1 MRTRAAV
8 ASVLASLAVLVGGWQ
23 MGSAGATGSTLATG
37 TSATTATDP
46 TAPAATT
53 PTSAGIPASTTPA
66 APSTGATT
74 DPSAGASSTGGASS
88 TATASPST
96 STDGTSTDGTWT
108 GSSVATR
115 FGAVQVAITVA
126 GGQITDVTAVHL
138 TDKDGRSVSI
148 SDRAAPI
155 LRQEVLAA
163 QSANVQAVSG
173 ATYTSDGYLTSLQ
186 SAIDQAG
193 L

>member
-1 MRTRAAV
+1 
-8 ASVLASLAVLVGGWQ
+8 
-23 MGSAGATGSTLATG
+23 MGSAGATGSPLATG

-53 PTSAGIPASTTPA
+53 PTPAGTPASTTPA
-66 APSTGATT
+66 APSAGATA
-74 DPSAGASSTGGASS
+74 DPSAGASS
-88 TATASPST
+88 TATASPSA
-96 STDGTSTDGTWT
+96 STDGTWT
-108 GSSVATR
+108 GSSVSTR
-115 FGAVQVAITVA
+115 FGAVQVAITVT

-148 SDRAAPI
+148 SNRAAPI

-163 QSANVQAVSG
+163 QSAQVQAVSG

-193 L
+193 I

>member
-8 ASVLASLAVLVGGWQ
+8 ASVLASLAVLVSGWQ
-23 MGSAGATGSTLATG
+23 LGSAGATDSPLATG
-37 TSATTATDP
+37 TSATTATDGAAPAVTTPTPASPTPTTP
-46 TAPAATT
+46 TAP
-53 PTSAGIPASTTPA
+53 SA
-66 APSTGATT
+66 GATT
-74 DPSAGASSTGGASS
+74 DPSAGASST
-88 TATASPST
+88 ATASPSA
-96 STDGTSTDGTWT
+96 STDGTWT

-148 SDRAAPI
+148 SHRAAPI

-163 QSANVQAVSG
+163 QSAHVQAVSG

-193 L
+193 R

>member
-1 MRTRAAV
+1 
-8 ASVLASLAVLVGGWQ
+8 
-23 MGSAGATGSTLATG
+23 MGSAGATGSPLATG

-53 PTSAGIPASTTPA
+53 PTPAGTPAPTTPA

-74 DPSAGASSTGGASS
+74 DPSAGASS

-186 SAIDQAG
+186 SAIDHAG

>member
-23 MGSAGATGSTLATG
+23 LGSAGATGSPLATG
-37 TSATTATDP
+37 TSTPTATDGTTPSTTAPTPAGTSTP
-46 TAPAATT
+46 TAPAA
-53 PTSAGIPASTTPA
+53 PSA
-66 APSTGATT
+66 GATT
-74 DPSAGASSTGGASS
+74 DPSAGASS

-126 GGQITDVTAVHL
+126 GGRITDVTAVHL
-138 TDKDGRSVSI
+138 TDEDGRSVSI
-148 SDRAAPI
+148 SNRAAPI
-155 LRQEVLAA
+155 LRQEVLSA
-163 QSANVQAVSG
+163 QSAHVQAVSG

>member
-8 ASVLASLAVLVGGWQ
+8 ASVLASLAVLVVGWQ
-23 MGSAGATGSTLATG
+23 MGSAGATGSPLATG
-37 TSATTATDP
+37 TSATTATEGA
-46 TAPAATT
+46 APAVTT
-53 PTSAGIPASTTPA
+53 PTPAGAPASTTPSA
-66 APSTGATT
+66 GAPT
-74 DPSAGASSTGGASS
+74 DPSAGTSS
-88 TATASPST
+88 TATASPSA
-96 STDGTSTDGTWT
+96 SADGTWT
-108 GSSVATR
+108 GSSVPTR

-148 SDRAAPI
+148 SHRAAPI

>member
-23 MGSAGATGSTLATG
+23 LGSAGSTGSPLATG
-37 TSATTATDP
+37 TSATTATDG

-53 PTSAGIPASTTPA
+53 PTPAGTPTATTPA
-66 APSTGATT
+66 APSAGATI
-74 DPSAGASSTGGASS
+74 DPSAGASS
-88 TATASPST
+88 TATASPSA
-96 STDGTSTDGTWT
+96 SADGTWT

-138 TDKDGRSVSI
+138 TDEDGRSVSI
-148 SDRAAPI
+148 SNRAAPI
-155 LRQEVLAA
+155 LRREVLAA
-163 QSANVQAVSG
+163 QSAQVQAVSG

>member
-23 MGSAGATGSTLATG
+23 MGSAGATGSPLATG

-53 PTSAGIPASTTPA
+53 PTSAGTPAPTTPA
-66 APSTGATT
+66 APSAGATT
-74 DPSAGASSTGGASS
+74 DPSAGASST
-88 TATASPST
+88 ATASPS
-96 STDGTSTDGTWT
+96 TSTDGTWT

>member
-8 ASVLASLAVLVGGWQ
+8 ASVLASLAVLIGGWELGAAGTT
-23 MGSAGATGSTLATG
+23 GSPLASGSTAGTAGAGTGTTEGPAAATG
-37 TSATTATDP
+37 TPTPLPSARGSVA
-46 TAPAATT
+46 ASPAAT
-53 PTSAGIPASTTPA
+53 AAAS
-66 APSTGATT
+66 
-74 DPSAGASSTGGASS
+74 ASSGV
-88 TATASPST
+88 
-96 STDGTSTDGTWT
+96 DGTWT
-108 GSSVATR
+108 GSSVTTR

-126 GGQITDVTAVHL
+126 GGRITDVAALHL
-138 TDKDGRSVSI
+138 TDQDRRSVSI
-148 SDRAAPI
+148 SNRAAPI

-163 QSANVQAVSG
+163 QSADVQAVSG

>member
-23 MGSAGATGSTLATG
+23 MGSAGATGSPLATG
-37 TSATTATDP
+37 TSATTATEGA
-46 TAPAATT
+46 APAVTT
-53 PTSAGIPASTTPA
+53 PTPAGAPASTTP
-66 APSTGATT
+66 
-74 DPSAGASSTGGASS
+74 SAGAPTYPPAGTRS
-88 TATASPST
+88 TAPARPSASA
-96 STDGTSTDGTWT
+96 DGTWT
-108 GSSVATR
+108 GSSVPTR

-148 SDRAAPI
+148 SHRAAPI

>member
-8 ASVLASLAVLVGGWQ
+8 ASVLASLAVLIGGWELGAAGTT
-23 MGSAGATGSTLATG
+23 GSPLASGSTAGTAGAGTGTTEGPAAATG
-37 TSATTATDP
+37 TPTPLPSARGSVAASP
-46 TAPAATT
+46 AASPAAT
-53 PTSAGIPASTTPA
+53 A
-66 APSTGATT
+66 A
-74 DPSAGASSTGGASS
+74 
-88 TATASPST
+88 ASPS
-96 STDGTSTDGTWT
+96 SGVDGTWT
-108 GSSVATR
+108 GSSVTTR

-126 GGQITDVTAVHL
+126 GGRITDVAALHL
-138 TDKDGRSVSI
+138 TDQDRRSVSI
-148 SDRAAPI
+148 SNRAAPI

-163 QSANVQAVSG
+163 QSADVQAVSG

>member
-1 MRTRAAV
+1 
-8 ASVLASLAVLVGGWQ
+8 
-23 MGSAGATGSTLATG
+23 MGSAGATGSPLATG
-37 TSATTATDP
+37 TSDTTAAEGA
-46 TAPAATT
+46 APAVTT
-53 PTSAGIPASTTPA
+53 PTPAGAPASTTPSA
-66 APSTGATT
+66 GAPT
-74 DPSAGASSTGGASS
+74 DPSAGTSS
-88 TATASPST
+88 TATASPSA
-96 STDGTSTDGTWT
+96 SADGTWT
-108 GSSVATR
+108 GSSVPTR

-148 SDRAAPI
+148 SHRAAPI

>member
-1 MRTRAAV
+1 
-8 ASVLASLAVLVGGWQ
+8 
-23 MGSAGATGSTLATG
+23 MGSAGATGSPLATG
-37 TSATTATDP
+37 TSATTATDL

-53 PTSAGIPASTTPA
+53 PTPAGTPAPTTPA

-74 DPSAGASSTGGASS
+74 DPSAGASST
-88 TATASPST
+88 ATASPSA
-96 STDGTSTDGTWT
+96 STDATSTDGTWT

-173 ATYTSDGYLTSLQ
+173 ATYTSDGYLSSLQ

>member
-23 MGSAGATGSTLATG
+23 LGSAGATGSPLATG
-37 TSATTATDP
+37 TSATTATDGAAPAVTTPTPASPTSTTP
-46 TAPAATT
+46 TAP
-53 PTSAGIPASTTPA
+53 SA
-66 APSTGATT
+66 GATT
-74 DPSAGASSTGGASS
+74 DPSAGASST
-88 TATASPST
+88 ATASPSA
-96 STDGTSTDGTWT
+96 SADGTWT

-138 TDKDGRSVSI
+138 TDEDGRSVSI
-148 SDRAAPI
+148 SNRAAPI
-155 LRQEVLAA
+155 LRREVLAA
-163 QSANVQAVSG
+163 QSAKVQAVSG

>member
-1 MRTRAAV
+1 
-8 ASVLASLAVLVGGWQ
+8 
-23 MGSAGATGSTLATG
+23 MGSAGATGSPLATG

-46 TAPAATT
+46 TSPAATT
-53 PTSAGIPASTTPA
+53 PTSAGAPASTTPSA
-66 APSTGATT
+66 GAPT
-74 DPSAGASSTGGASS
+74 DPSAGTSS
-88 TATASPST
+88 TATASPSA
-96 STDGTSTDGTWT
+96 SADGTWT
-108 GSSVATR
+108 GSSVPTR
-115 FGAVQVAITVA
+115 FDAVQVAITVA

-148 SDRAAPI
+148 SHRAAPI

>member
-1 MRTRAAV
+1 MRTRAAA

-23 MGSAGATGSTLATG
+23 MGSAGATGSPLATG

-53 PTSAGIPASTTPA
+53 PTPAGTPAPTTPA

-74 DPSAGASSTGGASS
+74 DPSAGASS

-186 SAIDQAG
+186 SAIDHAG

>member
-1 MRTRAAV
+1 
-8 ASVLASLAVLVGGWQ
+8 
-23 MGSAGATGSTLATG
+23 MGSAGATGSPVATG

-46 TAPAATT
+46 TAPAAST
-53 PTSAGIPASTTPA
+53 PAPAGTPAPTTPA

-88 TATASPST
+88 TATASPS
-96 STDGTSTDGTWT
+96 TSTDGTWT

>member
-23 MGSAGATGSTLATG
+23 LGSAGATGSPLATG
-37 TSATTATDP
+37 TSATTATNG
-46 TAPAATT
+46 TAPATTT
-53 PTSAGIPASTTPA
+53 PTPAGTPTPTTPA
-66 APSTGATT
+66 APSAGAAA
-74 DPSAGASSTGGASS
+74 DPSADASSM
-88 TATASPST
+88 ATASPSA
-96 STDGTSTDGTWT
+96 SADGTWT

-126 GGQITDVTAVHL
+126 GGQITEVTAVHL

-148 SDRAAPI
+148 SHRAAPI

-163 QSANVQAVSG
+163 QSAHVQAVSG